1 MNKKYINDKIVIL
14 GHENPDVD
22 SIVSGMILNK
32 IMTLKGY
39 NSEYII
45 PDKTIQKDTLSILK
59 RYNID
64 PSIYQK
70 ELPLENDTKY
80 ILVDHN
86 ERIVNGEIIA
96 IIDHHKTNKEKNIE
110 YYYNNEISSTA
121 CFICIGQEELLS
133 KHDIILSVVATLV
146 DTVSFHSTKGRK
158 IDEDW
163 CKQICEKY
171 NINYEEL
178 YKEGLCITDISNH
191 NECAF
196 NGLKKYTI
204 KDKRVRSS
212 YIQIEYPDNIKQE
225 IEEIINIIKEHIQKE
240 NIDYFVFIVHDMINF
255 KTMYYLIS
263 KDEITTNYYNFY
275 AQRGNTIMIDVENYI
290 NNLK

>member
-1 MNKKYINDKIVIL
+1 MNKKYVNDKIVIL

-22 SIVSGMILNK
+22 SIVSGIILNK
-32 IMTLKGY
+32 ILIQRGY
-39 NSEYII
+39 NSEFII
-45 PDKTIQKDTLSILK
+45 PDKIIQKDTLQILK
-59 RYNID
+59 KYNVN
-64 PSIYQK
+64 PSLYQK
-70 ELPLENDTKY
+70 DLPSSDDIKY

-86 ERIVNGEIIA
+86 ERTVNGEIIA
-96 IIDHHKTNKEKNIE
+96 IIDHHKTSKEKNIE
-110 YYYNNEISSTA
+110 YYYNNEISSTS
-121 CFICIGQEELLS
+121 CFICIGQEELLD
-133 KHDIILSVVATLV
+133 KDDIILSVVATLV

-163 CKQICEKY
+163 CKQMCEKY

-178 YKEGLCITDISNH
+178 YNEGLCITDMSNL

-204 KDKRVRSS
+204 NDKKVSSS
-212 YIQIEYPDNIKQE
+212 YIQIEYTDNLKQE
-225 IEEIINIIKEHIQKE
+225 IKEIIEIIKEHIQKE
-240 NIDYFVFIVHDMINF
+240 NIDYFVFIVHDMINY

-263 KDEITTNYYNFY
+263 KDKITTNYYDFY